1 MISKRIIIVLTFQD
15 GVLFRTKQ
23 FNPDYRYTDNF
34 IGNKYVDEIVLID
47 VSQNKNNRDL
57 FYKVIKKISKSC
69 FVPIVVGGH
78 INTFEEINKLQDFG
92 ADRILINSIIHTNE
106 KLVLKI
112 INHFGSQ
119 FVIGGI
125 DCFLKNRNYEIYINH
140 GKTRLEID
148 IKNCLKKFEK
158 CKIGEILVQ
167 SIERDGS
174 LRGFDNKLNNLI
186 KKNVRVP
193 VIACGGAGNW
203 DHFVDAFKISKVD
216 GLCTNNIY
224 HYSEKSLELIK
235 NTLNKKKI
243 YVRTE

>member
-1 MISKRIIIVLTFQD
+1 MISKRVIIVLTFQD
-15 GVLFRTKQ
+15 GILFRTKQ

-34 IGNKYVDEIVLID
+34 VGNKDVDEIVLID
-47 VSQNKNNRDL
+47 VSRNKNNRNL
-57 FYKVIKKISKSC
+57 FYKAIQKISKSC

-78 INTFEEINKLQDFG
+78 INSFEEINNLQDLG

-112 INHFGSQ
+112 TDYFGSQ

-125 DCFLKNRNYEIYINH
+125 DCFLENGIYKIYINH
-140 GKTRLEID
+140 GGKKIDMD
-148 IKNCLKKFEK
+148 IKRCLKKFDK
-158 CKIGEILVQ
+158 CKIGEVLVQ

-174 LRGFDNKLNNLI
+174 LRGFDNKLNNYV
-186 KKNVRVP
+186 KKNTNIP

-203 DHFVDAFKISKVD
+203 DHFVDAFKKSKVD

-224 HYSEKSLELIK
+224 HFSEKSLKLIK
-235 NTLNKKKI
+235 NTLLKKKI
-243 YVRTE
+243 HVRSE

>member
-23 FNPDYRYTDNF
+23 FYPDYRYTDNF
-34 IGNKYVDEIVLID
+34 VGNKDVDEIVLID
-47 VSQNKNNRDL
+47 VSKNKSNRNL
-57 FYKVIKKISKSC
+57 FYKAIQRISKSC

-78 INTFEEINKLQDFG
+78 IDSFEEINKLQDLG
-92 ADRILINSIIHTNE
+92 ADRILLNSIIHTNE

-112 INHFGSQ
+112 TNYFGSQ

-125 DCFLKNRNYEIYINH
+125 DCFLDGEKYKIFINH
-140 GKTRLEID
+140 GKTEAKIS
-148 IKNCLKKFEK
+148 IKNCLKKFKK
-158 CKIGEILVQ
+158 CKIGEVLVQ

-174 LRGFDNKLNNLI
+174 LRGFDNKLNKLV
-186 KKNVRVP
+186 KKNSNIP

-203 DHFVDAFKISKVD
+203 DHFVDAFKVSNVD

-224 HYSEKSLELIK
+224 HYSEKSLKLIK
-235 NTLNKKKI
+235 NTLSKKKI
-243 YVRTE
+243 HVRSE